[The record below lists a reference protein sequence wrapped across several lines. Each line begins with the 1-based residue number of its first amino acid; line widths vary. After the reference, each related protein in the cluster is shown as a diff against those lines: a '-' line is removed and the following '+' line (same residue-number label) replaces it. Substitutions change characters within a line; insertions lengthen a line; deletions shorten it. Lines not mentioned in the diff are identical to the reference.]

1 MPPGSLF
8 GRATYV
14 SKLAIVE
21 ETRINYLRISVIDRR
36 GQGESNRYAFRAR
49 EMHSD
54 GERERRTIGQ
64 IAAEIAQVH
73 E

>member
-1 MPPGSLF
+1 MPPGSPF

-14 SKLAIVE
+14 STLAIVE

-49 EMHSD
+49 ETHSD
-54 GERERRTIGQ
+54 RERRTIGQ